1 MALLNIDKTLNM
13 KNSNLKFPCLIAA
26 LYFGVNVS
34 AQETRKDTAIKEQ
47 LIEEVVMIGYGTRKK
62 VDNTTSIS
70 SINAEELSKT
80 KVLNAT
86 QAIQGKAA
94 GVTVIAS
101 DLPGSTPSVI
111 IRGLGTAL
119 SGRNP
124 LYVVDG
130 LFADNINNINSNDIL
145 TYDVLKDASALAIYG
160 NRAANGVI
168 IITTKSGK
176 GKKISVEYDGL
187 AGVRMPLKKVKMA
200 GSNLFSFY
208 TNTALQMTKFSQDQ
222 PVNTDWFKEI
232 TRTGTFNQHN
242 LSLSGA
248 SENAK
253 YFLSL
258 GNYDE
263 KAILQGTDYNR
274 STIRTNNEFKV
285 SKGIVLTQTLSVA
298 FTNVTPKPLS
308 AFTAAYKQ
316 SPLVPVYFPGGQY
329 GVSFVGANGF
339 ASPTGSSFNN
349 VGNPVAQL
357 NLFNEKQKSMQLQG
371 GLKLDLNLMKDL
383 KFTSQ
388 FSGEYYNFKSY
399 NYADLLSIWLAADP
413 TRKVSDY
420 KPTDN
425 VNTLFNEKK
434 DYFNWSLTNYLTY
447 AKKFGIHDIEAT
459 IGTEA
464 AVRDGENTISTT
476 RKNMVLNSNYWDLSG
491 TNYLDQ
497 LISLYSVNGN
507 KNTTNSYFARA
518 QYKLMNRYLLTATI
532 RRDGSSQ
539 FAEGNK
545 WGTFPAFGA
554 GWVVSEESF
563 LKDVSFL
570 NMLKL
575 RGGWGRLGNQNIPT
589 NYLPF
594 ASGDHYNYAFNG
606 NAISNGTTLDKIYD
620 PNLSWEIT
628 EESSAG
634 LDFEMVNRKLKGSV
648 DFYNRITKNIIL
660 AMIPVSTS
668 GISQNGYAHLGEV
681 TNKGFELMLSWD
693 DKINENWGYNLSGN
707 FSHNKNNLSKLA
719 NENVNP
725 IKGGDLAN
733 GQYTKYLS
741 DIAVGQP
748 LGSFWLWEVSGI
760 DTDGKFTYVDT
771 NGNGKTGADD
781 LADRKFFGSY
791 MPTSTYGVNLGV
803 TFKQLDLSVNGYG
816 TFGAKVYN
824 GKKAQRFDGEN
835 IEYNVATDFY
845 SSTNTGS
852 SNPAPFN
859 AVPLASN
866 YYLESGDFFR
876 INNIALGYTLSKP
889 VDYLSSLRVYVSAV
903 NPFITQKFTGFSP
916 ELNANGDPYGLT
928 GVELDAYPTLR
939 SFVLGVNLKF

>member
-1 MALLNIDKTLNM
+1 M

-26 LYFGVNVS
+26 LYFGVNVG

-575 RGGWGRLGNQNIPT
+575 RGGWGRLGNQNIPS